1 MAASKLARRTDRVFG
16 GLRIY
21 DLDPQNAN
29 LVAVIG
35 PDGADPWTL
44 DPEAL
49 PEGFRW
55 CSDEEWEQAHED
67 TAEIVLHS
75 QAENWRES
83 HYIGGLI
90 DSALATAGATGEE
103 AVCDIDTADF
113 DSLLDDLQCD
123 VINFLVDRGYSVSCK
138 PKPQRHGV
146 GVIVDTYAPEQQA
159 IIEKALEAA
168 VAASK
173 PAYVERAASLV
184 QGLRAVEQEKQ
195 DAKRLALFDE
205 AVDLLERSFKPILE
219 SAIDLQV
226 DTLETL
232 QQDIKDFLA
241 KVAKK

>member
-1 MAASKLARRTDRVFG
+1 MTASKLARRTDRVFG

-44 DPEAL
+44 DPDAL

-55 CSDEEWEQAHED
+55 CSDDDWEQASFAEG
-67 TAEIVLHS
+67 TEIVFY
-75 QAENWRES
+75 ARNEDWRES

-103 AVCDIDTADF
+103 AACDIDTADF

-123 VINFLVDRGYSVSCK
+123 VINFLEDRGY
-138 PKPQRHGV
+138 PTRLFIGGPQRHGV

-184 QGLRAVEQEKQ
+184 QGLRAIEQEKQ

-205 AVDLLERSFKPILE
+205 AVDLLREARGYL
-219 SAIDLQV
+219 
-226 DTLETL
+226 DTAVPYRLKD
-232 QQDIKDFLA
+232 DIKDFLA

>member
-44 DPEAL
+44 DPETL

-55 CSDEEWEQAHED
+55 CTDAEWEQAHED
-67 TAEIVLHS
+67 EAEIGLFS
-75 QAENWRES
+75 QAEHWRES

-90 DSALATAGATGEE
+90 DSALAAAGATGEE
-103 AVCDIDTADF
+103 ACCDIDTADF
-113 DSLLDDLQCD
+113 DDLLDDLQCD
-123 VINFLVDRGYSVSCK
+123 AINFLRDRGYSVSCK
-138 PKPQRHGV
+138 PNPQRHGV
-146 GVIVDTYAPEQQA
+146 GVIVHTYAPEQQT

-173 PAYVERAASLV
+173 LAYEHTAEGLV
-184 QGLRAVEQEKQ
+184 QGLRAIEQEKQ

-205 AVDLLERSFKPILE
+205 AVDLLREAKGYLGTAVPYRTEIGSKLC
-219 SAIDLQV
+219 
-226 DTLETL
+226 
-232 QQDIKDFLA
+232 DFLT

>member
-1 MAASKLARRTDRVFG
+1 MATSNRAKRTFLVEALT

-21 DLDPQNAN
+21 VLDSLATLPQW
-29 LVAVIG
+29 VIG
-35 PDGADPWTL
+35 PDGADPRTL
-44 DPEAL
+44 DPDNL
-49 PEGFRW
+49 PEGFSYV
-55 CSDEEWEQAHED
+55 CPDHTNEGEDE
-67 TAEIVLHS
+67 AEIVLYS

-103 AVCDIDTADF
+103 AACDIDTADF
-113 DSLLDDLQCD
+113 DDLLDDLQCD

-138 PKPQRHGV
+138 PNPQRHGI

-173 PAYVERAASLV
+173 PAYVERAARLV
-184 QGLRAVEQEKQ
+184 QGLRAIEQEKQ

-205 AVDLLERSFKPILE
+205 AVELLDDLRY
-219 SAIDLQV
+219 AGDADQ
-226 DTLETL
+226 L
-232 QQDIKDFLA
+232 QQISDFLA